1 MNLSSCTELKH
12 YLPSAEDAKDFYSSL
27 LANCVLNALMA
38 VSTVILNCTAIHA
51 VRKACYLSTSLRTL
65 LLNLAISD
73 LGIGLLSQPFYVVV
87 LSKSLQDNPLGCFA
101 YSVFTSVIIFFT
113 SSSLFGVMAISVD
126 RYLALHLHLRYQALV
141 TRSRVFIGV
150 TLLWILSALLSVI
163 FLLIKPSTFALVFAI
178 IAGVGL
184 FVTSI
189 LYFKIYQVRR
199 RHNIQIQQI
208 QPHQELCQ
216 TNDAASAE
224 ETMTFAKKY
233 AVGVFYVYAVFLL
246 CYLPHAFSLLAL
258 VAGIGPHKVM
268 KAVYSYSLSIT
279 FLNSSI
285 NPVIYCWK
293 MRHVRNAL
301 LEMLQNFRHS
311 KNHVENTQVTKSS
324 AKP

>member
-12 YLPSAEDAKDFYSSL
+12 YLPSAEDFYSSL

-101 YSVFTSVIIFFT
+101 YSVFTFVIIFFT

-233 AVGVFYVYAVFLL
+233 AVG
-246 CYLPHAFSLLAL
+246 
-258 VAGIGPHKVM
+258 
-268 KAVYSYSLSIT
+268 
-279 FLNSSI
+279 
-285 NPVIYCWK
+285 
-293 MRHVRNAL
+293 
-301 LEMLQNFRHS
+301 
-311 KNHVENTQVTKSS
+311 
-324 AKP
+324 

>member
-1 MNLSSCTELKH
+1 MNLSSCTELLH

-27 LANCVLNALMA
+27 LANCVLNAFMA
-38 VSTVILNCTAIHA
+38 VLTVILNCTAIHA
-51 VRKACYLSTSLRTL
+51 VRKASYLSTSLRTL

-73 LGIGLLSQPFYVVV
+73 LG
-87 LSKSLQDNPLGCFA
+87 
-101 YSVFTSVIIFFT
+101 
-113 SSSLFGVMAISVD
+113 
-126 RYLALHLHLRYQALV
+126 
-141 TRSRVFIGV
+141 
-150 TLLWILSALLSVI
+150 
-163 FLLIKPSTFALVFAI
+163 

-216 TNDAASAE
+216 SNDAASAE

-258 VAGIGPHKVM
+258 A
-268 KAVYSYSLSIT
+268 
-279 FLNSSI
+279 
-285 NPVIYCWK
+285 
-293 MRHVRNAL
+293 
-301 LEMLQNFRHS
+301 
-311 KNHVENTQVTKSS
+311 
-324 AKP
+324 